1 MALSDAELEQLRKV
15 LYTHL
20 LVLDTL
26 LSSPDRWVLDL
37 HIPIAGQLRVLLCDA
52 DMPVLL
58 IYARE
63 RGIPL
68 RVWGEDARARRPQ
81 VFFTSTSRSNINPL
95 DPSPRPIRFR
105 APSHTTTRP
114 SVQRVR

>member
-1 MALSDAELEQLRKV
+1 MPNWSSCGRV

-52 DMPVLL
+52 EMPVLL

-63 RGIPL
+63 RGTGNFVAWVSCSL
-68 RVWGEDARARRPQ
+68 
-81 VFFTSTSRSNINPL
+81 T
-95 DPSPRPIRFR
+95 
-105 APSHTTTRP
+105 
-114 SVQRVR
+114 